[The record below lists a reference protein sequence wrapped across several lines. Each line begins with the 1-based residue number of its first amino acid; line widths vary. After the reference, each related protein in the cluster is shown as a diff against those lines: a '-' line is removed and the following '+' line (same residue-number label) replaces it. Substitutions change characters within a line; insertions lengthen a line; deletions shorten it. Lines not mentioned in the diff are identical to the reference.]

1 MELRHLRYFTAVASL
16 ENISRA
22 AARLHVSQ
30 PALSRQIRDLE
41 DELGFPLLR
50 RTAKSVQLTEA
61 GRVWFNE
68 SQAVLARVDQ
78 AIATARSVALGPQE
92 ELHVGYAQSPTAG
105 LLPPALRLF
114 QERHPGVRVRLHD
127 LATSE
132 MLAGLRS
139 GHLQLVFLV
148 GNGAA
153 RGRGL
158 RFEPLGKLNTVLAV
172 APGHRWARRRSV
184 RREALSSEPLITFS
198 RADYPDYHEGLA
210 AWWSAVPGSPR
221 PAEEH
226 DSIASLLAAVEA
238 GIGVAIVAESLAGS
252 AGARVRLIPL
262 EPAPA
267 PLVVGAAWVEKQ
279 STPAAMAFL
288 ACAREVAERG
298 GASRSGWLSG
308 SQASPAKPRA
318 VSRRSAMVQRRAIRS
333 SPSQDSPI
341 RRT

>member
-41 DELGFPLLR
+41 DELGFPLLQ
-50 RTAKSVQLTEA
+50 RTARSVQLTEA
-61 GRVWFNE
+61 GRVLFE
-68 SQAVLARVDQ
+68 EAQAVLARVDQ
-78 AIATARSVALGPQE
+78 AVAAARAAALGHQG

-105 LLPPALRLF
+105 LLPPTLRLF

-139 GHLQLVFLV
+139 GHLQLAFLV
-148 GNGAA
+148 GIGAA

-238 GIGVAIVAESLAGS
+238 GIGVAIVAESLA
-252 AGARVRLIPL
+252 ATPGARVRFIPL
-262 EPAPA
+262 DPAPA
-267 PLVVGAAWVEKQ
+267 PLVVGAAWPAKH
-279 STPAAMAFL
+279 STPAAAAFL
-288 ACAREVAERG
+288 ECAREVAKAPQAARG
-298 GASRSGWLSG
+298 TPL
-308 SQASPAKPRA
+308 A
-318 VSRRSAMVQRRAIRS
+318 VSRKPPARLRSAPIRS
-333 SPSQDSPI
+333 EQHS
-341 RRT
+341 RTA

>member
-16 ENISRA
+16 ENISQA
-22 AARLHVSQ
+22 ADRLHVSQ

-41 DELGFPLLR
+41 EELGFPLFQ
-50 RTAKSVQLTEA
+50 RTAKSVRLTEA
-61 GRVWFNE
+61 GRMLFDE
-68 SQAVLARVDQ
+68 GQAVLSRVDQ
-78 AIATARSVALGPQE
+78 AIAAARAVALGQQG
-92 ELHVGYAQSPTAG
+92 ELHVGYAQSPTVG

-139 GHLQLVFLV
+139 GRLQLAFLV
-148 GNGAA
+148 GIGAV

-158 RFEPLGKLNTVLAV
+158 RFEPMGTLNTVLAV

-184 RREALSSEPLITFS
+184 RREALSGEPLITFS

-210 AWWSAVPGSPR
+210 AWWSAAPGRPR

-238 GIGVAIVAESLAGS
+238 GIGVAIVADSLAGS

-262 EPAPA
+262 DPAPA
-267 PLVVGAAWVEKQ
+267 PLVVGAAWPEKQ
-279 STPAAMAFL
+279 SNPVAVAFL
-288 ACAREVAERG
+288 ACAREVAERA
-298 GASRSGWLSG
+298 GASRGGLLA
-308 SQASPAKPRA
+308 ASRPLLVKPRS
-318 VSRRSAMVQRRAIRS
+318 VSRRSPLRS
-333 SPSQDSPI
+333 GSG
-341 RRT
+341 